1 MRLVYVCSP
10 LRGNIEANQQKADE
24 YCAYA
29 AACGVVPLA
38 PHTIFTRYLDE
49 NIPEQREQG
58 LKLGTELLKH
68 CNELWVM
75 GGVISEG
82 MQNEI
87 KLARELHLP
96 VLYIDDEMVQ
106 SGYKI
111 RQEDKP
117 LDKNDIIPDSEKAD
131 YENKIVV
138 VDPKAFNPPSESA
151 DYSLWMA
158 QYGFGCH
165 YGYRGQSVYS
175 QNILTGETIRFDRC
189 DILGIVDPKALYL
202 WVSDKPIKNETVE
215 AFIKDVESDLTAG
228 HSTDLE
234 VEP

>member
-10 LRGNIEANQQKADE
+10 LRGNIEANQRKADE

-82 MQNEI
+82 MQSEI

-117 LDKNDIIPDSEKAD
+117 LDKNYIIPNSEKAD
-131 YENKIVV
+131 YENQIVV
-138 VDPKAFNPPSESA
+138 
-151 DYSLWMA
+151 
-158 QYGFGCH
+158 
-165 YGYRGQSVYS
+165 
-175 QNILTGETIRFDRC
+175 
-189 DILGIVDPKALYL
+189 VDPKALYL

-215 AFIKDVESDLTAG
+215 AFIKDVESDLTAD